1 MAVDILKFA
10 IGTAGT
16 VMDHDE
22 TIEGGDYLPPRKSDT
37 LFAPDIDWQTKAY
50 AASGLDDII
59 YQEGYR
65 QAARI
70 LVRSGCDQN
79 GILHFPI
86 IYLYRHHIELTLK
99 SMIQASRHLL
109 DRTFVGKSDNP
120 LQRHGLL
127 ELWMLARPLLDEVH
141 TLADNTAIPADDL
154 EGIESYI
161 TQLHL
166 HDPQGQCFRYP
177 TTKNGRPSLRSGVT
191 PLDIKKFSDA
201 LEKLADY
208 LEGIDN
214 WLGDLIEAKAA
225 YLAKYDI
232 AGRRRHDSEDGP

>member
-1 MAVDILKFA
+1 ME
-10 IGTAGT
+10 
-16 VMDHDE
+16 HDE
-22 TIEGGDYLPPRKSDT
+22 TTGGGDYLPPRKSDM
-37 LFAPDIDWQTKAY
+37 LFAPDINWQAQAY
-50 AASGLDDII
+50 AASGFDDII

-65 QAARI
+65 QAARL
-70 LVRSGCDQN
+70 LVQSGCDQH
-79 GILHFPI
+79 GFLHFPI

-99 SMIQASRHLL
+99 SIIQASCHLL
-109 DRTFVGKSDNP
+109 DRTFNGKSANP

-141 TLADNTAIPADDL
+141 TLADDTAIPVDDL

-191 PLDIKKFSDA
+191 PVDIRKLSDA

-208 LEGIDN
+208 LEGLDN
-214 WLGDLIEAKAA
+214 WLSDLIEVKAA
-225 YLAKYDI
+225 YRAKHGI
-232 AGRRRHDSEDGP
+232 AGRRRNDFEDGR